1 MASQRPGLPQMTE
14 EEKERQRR
22 LLELCMQQVGFFRGK
37 KIPVY
42 TPGELEYEKSVAN
55 SNLLYRFERPGCVT
69 QPEHESHVRII
80 VKRAKEVGLP
90 IRVKNGGHSYA
101 GFSAINNGISIDLV
115 NMKRVDLD
123 KDNMTITMEAGA
135 LWAHA
140 YHELINDHHD
150 KLVIN
155 GGRCPS
161 VGVSGFTLGGGLAPF
176 TRSFGLGSDTLLEVR
191 IVTADHE
198 SIKVSPKDKKSEKA
212 DLFWALCGAG
222 GNNFGVVTELK
233 MKVQELHH
241 DYVVAGVYTWAPA
254 HDAASQMAFEEAMI
268 KFYSA
273 DWSNEMT
280 IDTSW
285 LMDLKDTREDPSVR
299 FLVYYNGLEKD
310 FDKEVD
316 EKLGNC
322 GKVND
327 KDKPDDTDKVDS
339 KDKVSDKNKSLA
351 QQLKDR
357 TLPENS
363 TLFLHETLVAQWSE
377 ETQKALPSNAMFR
390 IYTSFSFT
398 KATVKQNISEIT
410 KTLKKH
416 LVAFKED
423 FKGEEG
429 SIRVS
434 WIHSGG
440 EASKKSP
447 DYSAY
452 PWRACEYHTYIM
464 IEWKDKW
471 LETKMRGVLTDLN
484 KELRKYSMDGL
495 GVYINFPDATLD
507 KDTYEKAYYGD
518 NWEKLQSIKAHWD
531 KDNIFQ
537 WPHGV
542 QVGPH
547 VDSEGTTMEF
557 ASPPLPPSSRPVVK
571 GFANAGDAA
580 GASVGKTWD
589 TCNLA
594 SGSPIVGL
602 GN

>member
-1 MASQRPGLPQMTE
+1 MATQRPGLPQLTE
-14 EEKERQRR
+14 EEKKKQR
-22 LLELCMQQVGFFRGK
+22 LLLDLCMQQVGFFRGK

-55 SNLLYRFERPGCVT
+55 ANLLYRFERPGCVI

-80 VKRAKEVGLP
+80 VDRAKKVGLP

-123 KDNMTITMEAGA
+123 KDNMTITMDAGA

-176 TRSFGLGSDTLLEVR
+176 TRSFGLGSDTLLEAR
-191 IVTADHE
+191 IVTADHG
-198 SIKVSPKDKKSEKA
+198 IIRVTPNDKKPEKRK
-212 DLFWALCGAG
+212 LFWALCGAG
-222 GNNFGVVTELK
+222 GNNFGVVTQLK
-233 MKVQELHH
+233 MKVQELRHPF
-241 DYVVAGVYTWAPA
+241 VVSGVYTWAPS
-254 HDAASQMAFEEAMI
+254 HDPKSQVAFTEAMI
-268 KFYSA
+268 KFYTA
-273 DWSNEMT
+273 EWSNEMT

-285 LMDLKDTREDPSVR
+285 LMDLKDTRTDPSVR
-299 FLVYYNGLEKD
+299 FLVYYNGLETE

-316 EKLGNC
+316 EQLGNC
-322 GKVND
+322 GKVDD
-327 KDKPDDTDKVDS
+327 KDKVE
-339 KDKVSDKNKSLA
+339 DKNKSLA
-351 QQLKDR
+351 EQLKDR
-357 TLPENS
+357 TLPESS

-398 KATVKQNISEIT
+398 KATVKEHIT
-410 KTLKKH
+410 KIITTLQKG
-416 LVAFKED
+416 LIAFKND

-440 EASKKSP
+440 KANEMGP
-447 DYSAY
+447 QESAY
-452 PWRACEYHTYIM
+452 PWRGCEYHTYIM
-464 IEWKDKW
+464 IKWKDKW
-471 LETKMRGVLTDLN
+471 LETKMRKALTDLN
-484 KELRKYSMDGL
+484 KALREYSMDGL
-495 GVYINFPDATLD
+495 GVYVNFPDATLD
-507 KDTYEKAYYGD
+507 ENTYEKAYYGV
-518 NWEKLQSIKAHWD
+518 NREELQKIKAYWD
-531 KDNIFQ
+531 EKNIFQ

-547 VDSEGTTMEF
+547 VESEGTVMEF
-557 ASPPLPPSSRPVVK
+557 AAPSLPPSSEPAVK
-571 GFANAGDAA
+571 GFVNPGEAA
-580 GASVGKTWD
+580 GVSACISWD
-589 TCNLA
+589 TFNPA
-594 SGSPIVGL
+594 SGSPIVSL
-602 GN
+602 GS

>member
-1 MASQRPGLPQMTE
+1 MATERPALPQVTE
-14 EEKERQRR
+14 EEKKRQKR

-42 TPGELEYEKSVAN
+42 TPGELEYEKSIAN
-55 SNLLYRFERPGCVT
+55 SNLLYRFERPGCVI

-90 IRVKNGGHSYA
+90 IRIKNGGHSYA

-123 KDNMTITMEAGA
+123 KDKMTITMDAGA

-150 KLVIN
+150 QLVIN

-176 TRSFGLGSDTLLEVR
+176 TRSFGLGSDTLLEAR

-198 SIKVSPKDKKSEKA
+198 IVQVSPDDSDPEKKR
-212 DLFWALCGAG
+212 LFWALCGAG
-222 GNNFGVVTELK
+222 GNNFGVVTQLK
-233 MKVQELHH
+233 MKVQELHNN
-241 DYVVAGVYTWAPA
+241 YVVAGVYTWAPS
-254 HDAASQMAFEEAMI
+254 HYPGSQMAFEEAMI
-268 KFYSA
+268 KFYTA
-273 DWSNEMT
+273 EWTNEMT

-299 FLVYYNGLEKD
+299 FLVYYNGLETD

-316 EKLGNC
+316 ERLGDC
-322 GKVND
+322 GKVGKED
-327 KDKPDDTDKVDS
+327 
-339 KDKVSDKNKSLA
+339 KSLA
-351 QQLKDR
+351 KQLKDR

-398 KATVKQNISEIT
+398 KATVKENISEII
-410 KTLKKH
+410 KTLKEQ
-416 LVAFKED
+416 LVAFKVE

-440 EASKKSP
+440 KASEMAP
-447 DYSAY
+447 HESAY
-452 PWRACEYHTYIM
+452 PWRGCDYHTYIM

-471 LETKMRGVLTDLN
+471 LETRMRQVLAGFN
-484 KELRKYSMDGL
+484 EALRKYSMDGL
-495 GVYINFPDATLD
+495 GVYVNFPDPTLD
-507 KDTYEKAYYGD
+507 KDTYEKAYYGV
-518 NWEKLQSIKAHWD
+518 NREELQSIKAYWD

-547 VDSEGTTMEF
+547 VESEVKAMEF
-557 ASPPLPPSSRPVVK
+557 AAPPLPPSSNPAVE
-571 GFANAGDAA
+571 GFVNPGEAA
-580 GASVGKTWD
+580 GVSACISWD
-589 TCNLA
+589 TFNPT
-594 SGSPIVGL
+594 SGSPIVSL
-602 GN
+602 GS

>member
-1 MASQRPGLPQMTE
+1 MSTQRPGLPQPTE

-22 LLELCMQQVGFFRGK
+22 LLELCLQQVGFFRGK
-37 KIPVY
+37 KIPIY
-42 TPGELEYEKSVAN
+42 TAGELEYEKSVAN
-55 SNLLYRFERPGCVT
+55 ANLLYRFERPGCVI
-69 QPEHESHVRII
+69 QPEHESHIRI
-80 VKRAKEVGLP
+80 VVDRAKKVHLP
-90 IRVKNGGHSYA
+90 IRIKNGGHSFA

-123 KDNMTITMEAGA
+123 KDKMTVTMDAGA

-176 TRSFGLGSDTLLEVR
+176 TRSFGLGSDTLLEAR
-191 IVTADHE
+191 IVTADHGVVQ
-198 SIKVSPKDKKSEKA
+198 VSHDDSDEEKKK
-212 DLFWALCGAG
+212 LFWALCGAG
-222 GNNFGVVTELK
+222 GNNFGVVTQLK

-241 DYVVAGVYTWAPA
+241 DVVVAGVYNWAPS
-254 HDAASQMAFEEAMI
+254 HDPKSQVAFTEAMV
-268 KFYSA
+268 KFYNA
-273 DWSNEMT
+273 GWTNNMT

-299 FLVYYNGLEKD
+299 FLVYYNGLETE

-316 EKLGNC
+316 ERLGDC
-322 GKVND
+322 GKVE
-327 KDKPDDTDKVDS
+327 DTDK
-339 KDKVSDKNKSLA
+339 SLA
-351 QQLKDR
+351 KQLKDR

-377 ETQKALPSNAMFR
+377 ETQKALPSNALFR

-398 KATVKQNISEIT
+398 KASVRKNISDIIE
-410 KTLKKH
+410 TLQKG
-416 LVAFKED
+416 LVAFKNE

-429 SIRVS
+429 SIKVS

-440 EASKKSP
+440 KANETKP
-447 DYSAY
+447 VDSAY
-452 PWRACEYHTYIM
+452 PWRECDYHTYIM

-471 LETKMRGVLTDLN
+471 LETRMKEILTGFN
-484 KELRKYSMDGL
+484 EALRKYSVDGL

-507 KDTYEKAYYGD
+507 ENTYEKAYYGVNRD
-518 NWEKLQSIKAHWD
+518 KLQSVKAYWD

-547 VDSEGTTMEF
+547 VDSKGAAMEF
-557 ASPPLPPSSRPVVK
+557 AAPPPPPSNNPIVE
-571 GFANAGDAA
+571 GFANPREATGVAA
-580 GASVGKTWD
+580 IFSWD
-589 TCNLA
+589 TFNPT
-594 SGSPIVGL
+594 SGSPIVSL

>member
-1 MASQRPGLPQMTE
+1 MASQRPGLPRLTE
-14 EEKERQRR
+14 DEKKRQRR

-55 SNLLYRFERPGCVT
+55 SNLLYRFERPGCVI

-80 VKRAKEVGLP
+80 VDRAKTVGLP
-90 IRVKNGGHSYA
+90 IRIKNGGHSYG

-123 KDNMTITMEAGA
+123 VVDKNNMTITMDAGA

-150 KLVIN
+150 RLVIN

-176 TRSFGLGSDTLLEVR
+176 TRSFGLGSDTLLEAR
-191 IVTADHE
+191 IVTADRG
-198 SIKVSPKDKKSEKA
+198 IVQVSPNDDKPENRK
-212 DLFWALCGAG
+212 LFWALCGAG
-222 GNNFGVVTELK
+222 GNNFGVVTQLK
-233 MKVQELHH
+233 MKVQQLHH
-241 DYVVAGVYTWAPA
+241 DYVVAGVYTWAPS
-254 HDAASQMAFEEAMI
+254 HYPGSQMAFEEAMT
-268 KFYSA
+268 KFYTA
-273 DWSNEMT
+273 EWTNEMT

-299 FLVYYNGLEKD
+299 FLVYYNGLETD

-316 EKLGNC
+316 ERLGDC
-322 GKVND
+322 GKVGK
-327 KDKPDDTDKVDS
+327 KD
-339 KDKVSDKNKSLA
+339 KSLA
-351 QQLKDR
+351 EQLKDR

-398 KATVKQNISEIT
+398 KATIKENISEIV
-410 KTLKKH
+410 KILKEQ
-416 LVAFKED
+416 LVAFKGE

-440 EASKKSP
+440 KANEKGPAE
-447 DYSAY
+447 SAY
-452 PWRACEYHTYIM
+452 PWRGCEYHTYIM

-471 LETKMRGVLTDLN
+471 LETKMRKTLTGFN
-484 KELRKYSMDGL
+484 EALRKYSMDGL

-507 KDTYEKAYYGD
+507 EKTYEKAYYGV
-518 NWEKLQSIKAHWD
+518 NREELQSIKAYWD

-547 VDSEGTTMEF
+547 VDSKGTAMEF
-557 ASPPLPPSSRPVVK
+557 AAPPPPPSSNPAVEGFVNPVEV
-571 GFANAGDAA
+571 AGVSACI
-580 GASVGKTWD
+580 SWD
-589 TCNLA
+589 TFNPT
-594 SGSPIVGL
+594 SGSPVVGL
-602 GN
+602 GSVPS

>member
-1 MASQRPGLPQMTE
+1 MATQRPGLPQLTK
-14 EEKERQRR
+14 EEKERQKR
-22 LLELCMQQVGFFRGK
+22 LLDLCMQQVGFFRRK

-55 SNLLYRFERPGCVT
+55 ANLLYRFERPGCVI
-69 QPEHESHVRII
+69 QPEHESHIRIT
-80 VKRAKEVGLP
+80 VDRAKKAGLP
-90 IRVKNGGHSYA
+90 IRIKNGGHSYA

-123 KDNMTITMEAGA
+123 KDNMTITMDAGA

-140 YHELINDHHD
+140 YHELINDHHNQ
-150 KLVIN
+150 LVIN

-191 IVTADHE
+191 IVTADHG
-198 SIKVSPKDKKSEKA
+198 IIRVSPKDQKEEKR

-222 GNNFGVVTELK
+222 GNNFGVVTQLK
-233 MKVQELHH
+233 MKVQELRHPF
-241 DYVVAGVYTWAPA
+241 VVSGVYTWAPA
-254 HDAASQMAFEEAMI
+254 HCAESQKAFTEAMI
-268 KFYSA
+268 KFYTA
-273 DWSNEMT
+273 EWTNEMT

-299 FLVYYNGLEKD
+299 FLVYYNGLETE

-322 GKVND
+322 GKVGDKDKLDNKDKVND
-327 KDKPDDTDKVDS
+327 KDKVEDKD
-339 KDKVSDKNKSLA
+339 KSLA
-351 QQLKDR
+351 EQLKDR
-357 TLPENS
+357 TLPESS

-398 KATVKQNISEIT
+398 KATVKEHISKIID
-410 KTLKKH
+410 TLQKG
-416 LVAFKED
+416 LVAFKNE

-440 EASKKSP
+440 KANESDP
-447 DYSAY
+447 GDSAY
-452 PWRACEYHTYIM
+452 RWRGCEYHTYIM

-471 LETKMRGVLTDLN
+471 LETKMRKNLTDFN
-484 KELRKYSMDGL
+484 KALRGYSMDGL
-495 GVYINFPDATLD
+495 GVYVNFPDATLD
-507 KDTYEKAYYGD
+507 KDTYEKAYYGGNKD
-518 NWEKLQSIKAHWD
+518 KLQRIKAYWD

-547 VDSEGTTMEF
+547 AESEGTAMEF
-557 ASPPLPPSSRPVVK
+557 AAPPLPASSKPAVK
-571 GFANAGDAA
+571 GFVNPGEAA
-580 GASVGKTWD
+580 GVSACISWD
-589 TCNLA
+589 TFNPT
-594 SGSPIVGL
+594 SGSPIVSL